1 MNIHTNF
8 AQLHEINNPVVTTGS
23 FDGVHIGHKTILN
36 RINSLARQQGGESVL
51 ITFYPHPRRVLFPH
65 TRGKDLM
72 MINTQREK
80 AYLLEQTGLDHL
92 IVIPFTREFAQIS
105 SFDFVKNM
113 LVKKLHATTVVVGFN
128 HHFGHNREGNYQ
140 YLYRM
145 GKKHGYIVEEIP
157 EQDLQN
163 ESVSS
168 TRIRKSLHQGDIQR
182 ANAYLD
188 HLYFIMGQIGPG
200 NRQLD
205 GLGFPTLMIS
215 LEEATKLIPP
225 DGVYAIRLEAD
236 NKTYKGMLNISKKGA
251 SHSGLNENA
260 FVEVYLFEDVPQSI
274 YGRLGRVNFYKRMRD
289 FQIFDNPDSLR
300 KQLLKDKKEV
310 EELIY

>member
-1 MNIHTNF
+1 MDIHKNF
-8 AQLHEINNPVVTTGS
+8 KLLHDINNPVVTTGS

-36 RINSLARQQGGESVL
+36 RINSLARLQGGESVL
-51 ITFYPHPRRVLFPH
+51 ITFHPHPRRILYPN

-72 MINTQREK
+72 MINTQQEK

-105 SFDFVKNM
+105 SYDFVKNM
-113 LVKKLHATTVVVGFN
+113 LVKKLHASSVVVGFN
-128 HHFGHNREGNYQ
+128 HHFGHNREGDYQ
-140 YLYRM
+140 YLYEM
-145 GKKHGYIVEEIP
+145 GKKYGFVVEEIP

-168 TRIRKSLHQGDIQR
+168 TRIRKALHAGDIQR

-200 NRQLD
+200 NRQLN

-215 LEEATKLIPP
+215 LEEEIKLIPP

-251 SHSGLNENA
+251 SLSGLNENA
-260 FVEVYLFEDVPQSI
+260 FVEIYLFDNVPHSI
-274 YGRLGRVNFYKRMRD
+274 YGRLGKVNFYKRMRD
-289 FQIFDNPDSLR
+289 FKIFPTHTALR
-300 KQLLKDKKEV
+300 QQLMKDKNEV